1 MTNKYNE
8 WSMLL
13 LRLIL
18 GITFFAHGLQ
28 KISGFDGIAQF
39 FGSLGLPPFLPYFV
53 TAIETGGGLFLLLG
67 LLTRLAAAGISAV
80 MLGAIFTVK
89 LDKGFIGGYESEVML
104 LAVAVALIIS
114 GSHMFALDNIW
125 QKKSSAK

>member
-1 MTNKYNE
+1 MKKEVLSVKNKYNE

-39 FGSLGLPPFLPYFV
+39 FGSLGLPSFLPYFV

-67 LLTRLAAAGISAV
+67 LLTRLAAT
-80 MLGAIFTVK
+80 GAN
-89 LDKGFIGGYESEVML
+89 LS
-104 LAVAVALIIS
+104 
-114 GSHMFALDNIW
+114 
-125 QKKSSAK
+125 